1 MSNHDDKLRLV
12 GAIVFL
18 SVFATIPATGQK
30 SCPLTEAQSQRAV
43 DAWAKIA
50 TFLTSEPRCVNCHG
64 KVNPYI
70 DGVGI
75 DPDDPNKDPEAPVS
89 QIEHGGGKQ
98 KHENTGSMDQ
108 GCKKCHNAMAPKGKF
123 VEAGD
128 KAVELPEGAPR
139 DNWTLAPSFLSF
151 VDKDATT
158 LCRQIKRATGSA
170 DGFLGHLK
178 YDAGGFAN
186 FAGTAYYGNR
196 GLDEADLEG
205 FNVKIQPPSITHA
218 ALMKLGQDWINAM
231 GGKFQ
236 GDLGCGCELT
246 HPLWSGQI
254 HYTEQFLDDQ
264 GHDDLLTWS
273 SQSTYSVTVTVSN
286 GKGTS
291 HFKNEQK
298 NEIEYRHFVA
308 VNGTKH
314 IEKESSQS
322 HELSA
327 SDTAPITLE
336 VRTFNG
342 QFEVVPTQEGV
353 PVSRKVLSGKDHWVS
368 CDRNGCKTQ
377 DNEIYSYG
385 PQWPPVSVEG
395 KLQDPN
401 HVQGSLMLRTEHVG
415 TMHIGVRIQM
425 MNFDLWRSGS
435 K

>member
-1 MSNHDDKLRLV
+1 MKTPPTFL
-12 GAIVFL
+12 IVVL
-18 SVFATIPATGQK
+18 ALAAVQAVGQK

-43 DAWAKIA
+43 DAWAKVA
-50 TFLTSEPRCVNCHG
+50 NFLTAEPRCVNCHG

-123 VEAGD
+123 VEIGD
-128 KAVELPEGAPR
+128 KATELPEGSPSQ
-139 DNWTLAPSFLSF
+139 NWTLAPNFLSF

-205 FNVKIQPPSITHA
+205 FNVSLQPPSVPHA
-218 ALMKLGQDWINAM
+218 QVMKLGQDWINAM

-236 GDLGCGCELT
+236 GDLSCGCELT

-254 HYTEQFLDDQ
+254 HYTEQFSGDQ
-264 GHDDLLTWS
+264 GHGC
-273 SQSTYSVTVTVSN
+273 QSLENRAALV
-286 GKGTS
+286 
-291 HFKNEQK
+291 
-298 NEIEYRHFVA
+298 VA
-308 VNGTKH
+308 HG
-314 IEKESSQS
+314 
-322 HELSA
+322 
-327 SDTAPITLE
+327 
-336 VRTFNG
+336 
-342 QFEVVPTQEGV
+342 
-353 PVSRKVLSGKDHWVS
+353 
-368 CDRNGCKTQ
+368 
-377 DNEIYSYG
+377 
-385 PQWPPVSVEG
+385 
-395 KLQDPN
+395 
-401 HVQGSLMLRTEHVG
+401 
-415 TMHIGVRIQM
+415 
-425 MNFDLWRSGS
+425 
-435 K
+435 